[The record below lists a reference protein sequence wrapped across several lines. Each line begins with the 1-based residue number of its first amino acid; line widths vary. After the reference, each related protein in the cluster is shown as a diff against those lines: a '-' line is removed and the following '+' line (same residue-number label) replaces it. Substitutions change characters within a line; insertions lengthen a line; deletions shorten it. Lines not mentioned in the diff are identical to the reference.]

1 MLSKAPLLSR
11 ACREKKNHMSNK
23 KNLVKYFVVFAIA
36 AVIISAIPVFVQ
48 GQNGPVYKN
57 VSADI
62 SSLLGTNPVTTEM
75 NFSFARVAYTN
86 QPPQMMWSSTAGYP
100 SESFLTQT
108 GEWLLNNSG
117 YQITNFNTTSSSVAL
132 STFSVAN
139 YLGAN
144 VSYFYNDQRVAL
156 NGSATAYIYVGE
168 TALTGAPTASNSL
181 ASSAGAAQNN
191 VYLALTYNSGTGLYT
206 MALYYYA
213 QLTGGNSQKYDNQT
227 SVALTGSLQPLNF
240 YDFSFN
246 MVPATGLQVTV
257 ENYTGTIINQTTITG
272 SDLTKNISHI
282 AYVQYGLTGT
292 GSSILDYGYIIDH
305 NTYSY
310 PASAPLLAG
319 AIAPEQGIQANVGFN
334 ELDPGAV
341 NTSATQNMNESSIL
355 NVNVSENSFSSVVQ
369 SSSNESQTSNLLNT
383 SLLVNNTTSEASSS
397 QAITTL
403 RATSGN
409 PSISGT
415 GTLYVTSW
423 TSSAIQS
430 QLISFLQN
438 YISVQTGY
446 PAPDITVVSYLVTD
460 IGFNENFSSQAMAAI
475 QDYVDSM
482 VPGMLQASG
491 LALVNTTTGAI
502 MAGAMAGDFYSFY
515 MSAPA
520 APVITSE
527 GILDPATG
535 ISYPDLAL
543 AGFPSGSYI
552 SAGSIVVP
560 GNVQFY
566 GFTASGIPVMGAGWN
581 PFASLSGAGKAVEN
595 FFHSAGTSVVNA
607 VKSVSSSVSKSA
619 QAVIKPVETFNG
631 GFIGAFRNFSK
642 NVGTAV
648 SHAFPTLG
656 GTIGNVFHSI
666 SGTVSKVASG
676 ISSGLGS
683 VKNEVVGAVLSGVND
698 VKNTVYHIGSTISKV
713 PSTIANGLKT
723 TGDVIWNT
731 LGKLKSDAGAVIS
744 PLFTGVKN
752 LGGAI
757 SKAVAG
763 TATNIAH
770 AVSNGLSDA
779 RNALDSVGTHVVQA
793 VSGAFNAT
801 KNAFG
806 SMGQSIATG
815 AGNLAGD
822 FVNGAA
828 NAVHFVFGM
837 SSSLGKVLLY
847 VAIGAGIIVVVL
859 LVMFFTGHIGKSK
872 KGKGRSSKRVKT

>member
-1 MLSKAPLLSR
+1 MAILVIMV
-11 ACREKKNHMSNK
+11 MSG
-23 KNLVKYFVVFAIA
+23 
-36 AVIISAIPVFVQ
+36 VILGLQATAQ
-48 GQNGPVYKN
+48 EGPVYKN
-57 VSADI
+57 ISADI
-62 SSLLGTNPVTTEM
+62 SSLLGSNPVTTEM

-86 QPPQMMWSSTAGYP
+86 QPTQMMWSSTAGYP

-117 YQITNFNTTSSSVAL
+117 YQIMNFNTTSSSVAL

-144 VSYFYNDQRVAL
+144 VSYFYNDQRIAL
-156 NGSATAYIYVGE
+156 NGSATAYIYIGE
-168 TALTGAPTASNSL
+168 TALTGAPTASDVL
-181 ASSAGAAQNN
+181 ASSAGSSQNN
-191 VYLALTYNSGTGLYT
+191 VYLTLTYSSTTGLYSMT
-206 MALYYYA
+206 LYYYA
-213 QLTGGNSQKYDNQT
+213 QVTGGNSQKYDNQT
-227 SVALTGSLQPLNF
+227 SVALTGNLQPLNF

-246 MVPATGLQVTV
+246 LVPATGMQVTI
-257 ENYTGTIINQTTITG
+257 ENYTGAVINQTTISG
-272 SDLTKNISHI
+272 SDLTKNISKI

-292 GSSILDYGYIIDH
+292 GSSILDYGYIIGH

-319 AIAPEQGIQANVGFN
+319 AMAPEQGIQANVGFN

-341 NTSATQNMNESSIL
+341 NTSATQSMNESSIL

-383 SLLVNNTTSEASSS
+383 SLEVNNTTSEASPS
-397 QAITTL
+397 QAVTTL

-415 GTLYVTSW
+415 GTLYITSW
-423 TSSAIQS
+423 TPSTIQS
-430 QLISFLQN
+430 ELMSFLQN

-446 PAPDITVVSYLVTD
+446 PAPDITIVSYLITD
-460 IGFNENFSSQAMAAI
+460 IGFNENFSTQAMTAI

-482 VPGMLQASG
+482 VPGMLQASN

-502 MAGAMAGDFYSFY
+502 MAGAMAGDFYDFY
-515 MSAPA
+515 MNAPA
-520 APVITSE
+520 PPVITSE
-527 GILDPATG
+527 GILNPVTG
-535 ISYPDLAL
+535 ITYSDLAL
-543 AGFPSGSYI
+543 AGFPVGSYI
-552 SAGSIVVP
+552 SGASIVVP
-560 GNVQFY
+560 GNIQFY
-566 GFTASGIPVMGAGWN
+566 GFTASGVPIMGAGWN
-581 PFASLSGAGKAVEN
+581 PFASLSSAGKAVEN
-595 FFHSAGTSVVNA
+595 FFHSAGTSIVNA
-607 VKSVSSSVSKSA
+607 VKGVATSVSKSA

-631 GFIGAFRNFSK
+631 GFIGAFRHFSN

-648 SHAFPTLG
+648 SHAFPVLG
-656 GTIGNVFHSI
+656 GAIGNVFHSI
-666 SGTVSKVASG
+666 GGTINKVTSG
-676 ISSGLGS
+676 ISSGLAS
-683 VKNEVVGAVLSGVND
+683 VKNGVVGAVLTGVND
-698 VKNTVYHIGSTISKV
+698 VRNTIYHIGSTISKV

-757 SKAVAG
+757 SKDVTGA
-763 TATNIAH
+763 ATSIAH

>member
-1 MLSKAPLLSR
+1 MKSR
-11 ACREKKNHMSNK
+11 KDLA
-23 KNLVKYFVVFAIA
+23 KYFVVFAIA
-36 AVIISAIPVFVQ
+36 AVVISAIPVFVQ
-48 GQNGPVYKN
+48 GHNGPVYKN
-57 VSADI
+57 ISADI

-86 QPPQMMWSSTAGYP
+86 QPTQMLWSSTAGYP
-100 SESFLTQT
+100 SESFTMQS

-117 YQITNFNTTSSSVAL
+117 YQIMNFNTTSSSVAL

-144 VSYFYNDQRVAL
+144 VSYFYNDQRMAL
-156 NGSATAYIYVGE
+156 NGSAVVYIYIGE
-168 TALTGAPTASNSL
+168 TALTGAPAASDVL

-191 VYLALTYNSGTGLYT
+191 VYLELTYSSTTGLYSMT
-206 MALYYYA
+206 LYYYA
-213 QLTGGNSQKYDNQT
+213 QVTGGNTQKYDNQT

-246 MVPATGLQVTV
+246 MVPSTGMQVTV
-257 ENYTGTIINQTTITG
+257 ENYTGAVINQTTITG
-272 SDLTKNISHI
+272 SDLTKNISKI
-282 AYVQYGLTGT
+282 AYVQYGLSGT
-292 GSSILDYGYIIDH
+292 GSSILDYGYVIDH

-319 AIAPEQGIQANVGFN
+319 AIAPEQGIQANLGFN

-341 NTSATQNMNESSIL
+341 NTSATQSMNESSVL

-415 GTLYVTSW
+415 GTLYITSW
-423 TSSAIQS
+423 TPSAIQS
-430 QLISFLQN
+430 QLMSFLQN
-438 YISVQTGY
+438 YISAQTGY
-446 PAPDITVVSYLVTD
+446 PAADISIVSYLITD
-460 IGFNENFSSQAMAAI
+460 IGFNENFSSQAMTAI
-475 QDYVDSM
+475 QDYIDSM
-482 VPGMLQASG
+482 VPGMLQASN
-491 LALVNTTTGAI
+491 LSLVNTTTGAI
-502 MAGAMAGDFYSFY
+502 MAGAAAGDFYDFY
-515 MSAPA
+515 MEM
-520 APVITSE
+520 PVTPIMTPE

-535 ISYPDLAL
+535 ITYSDLAL
-543 AGFPSGSYI
+543 AGFPVGSYI
-552 SAGSIVVP
+552 SGGSIVVP

-566 GFTASGIPVMGAGWN
+566 GFTASGVPIMGAGWN
-581 PFASLSGAGKAVEN
+581 PFASLSSAGKAVEN
-595 FFHSAGTSVVNA
+595 FFHSAG
-607 VKSVSSSVSKSA
+607 SSVINALRGAGSRISA
-619 QAVIKPVETFNG
+619 GVSAVIKPVSGTLVNDFNS
-631 GFIGAFRNFSK
+631 FK
-642 NVGTAV
+642 NHVAQAV
-648 SHAFPTLG
+648 SHGFPVLG
-656 GTIGNVFHSI
+656 GTIGNIFHSI

-676 ISSGLGS
+676 ISSGLAS
-683 VKNEVVGAVLSGVND
+683 VRNGVVGAVLTGVND
-698 VKNTVYHIGSTISKV
+698 VRNTVYHIGSAISKV

-757 SKAVAG
+757 SKA
-763 TATNIAH
+763 ATGAATSIAH

-779 RNALDSVGTHVVQA
+779 RNVLDSVGTHIVQGL
-793 VSGAFNAT
+793 SGAWNAT

-815 AGNLAGD
+815 MGNLAGD
-822 FVNGAA
+822 FINGAA
-828 NAVHFVFGM
+828 SAVHYVFGM

-859 LVMFFTGHIGKSK
+859 LVMFFTGHIGKHKKAKGSK
-872 KGKGRSSKRVKT
+872 KGVRT